1 MHSKRFS
8 YNVPLVLVAVLLIP
22 TGFIYFRA
30 SNKYHKE
37 VPLTNEKA
45 LKVTL
50 DAGFGNVS
58 VSRGQASRI
67 LDTDVDADLSSD
79 ISRYIEY
86 SARDHVGYLNINT
99 SEECDKSESDHHKKG
114 SLHLSGFESN
124 VWDMRFTDAIPIS
137 FEVELGLGKGNLD
150 LTGLQVKD
158 LTLSAGASSVSLRF
172 DKLNKSVIENMT
184 IESGLSKF
192 TGTGLCNANFN
203 NFKFEGGVGSY
214 WLDFSGTLNREV
226 DVNIEVGV
234 GSLTVVVPDDVGAK
248 ISYEKNFISHI
259 DLARDFSEQE
269 DNTYFSSNY
278 NNSRGK
284 MNIRIEAGLGSVK
297 IKRQ

>member
-1 MHSKRFS
+1 MHAKPFS
-8 YNVPLVLVAVLLIP
+8 YNVPIILAAVLLIS
-22 TGFIYFRA
+22 TGFIHFKA

-37 VPLTNEKA
+37 VPLTNEKE

-50 DAGFGNVS
+50 DAGFGNIS

-67 LDTDVDADLSSD
+67 LDTDVDASLSSD
-79 ISRYIEY
+79 ISQYINY
-86 SARDHVGYLNINT
+86 SARDHIGYLNVNT
-99 SEECDKSESDHHKKG
+99 TEECDKAESNHRKKG
-114 SLHLSGFESN
+114 SIHINGLESSI
-124 VWDMRFTDAIPIS
+124 WDMRFTDAIPIS
-137 FEVELGLGKGNLD
+137 FEMEIGLGKGNLD

-158 LTLSAGASSVSLRF
+158 LTLSAGASSVSLKF
-172 DKLNKSVIENMT
+172 DTPNKSVIEDMT

-214 WLDFSGTLNREV
+214 WLDFSGKLDREV

-234 GSLTVVVPDDVGAK
+234 GSLTVVIPDNVGAK
-248 ISYEKNFISHI
+248 ITYEKNFISHI
-259 DLARDFSEQE
+259 ELARDFSEQE
-269 DNTYFSSNY
+269 ENTYFSSNY
-278 NNSRGK
+278 STSHGK
-284 MNIRIEAGLGSVK
+284 MNIRVEAGLGSVK